1 MLKIAYLSASFFAFL
16 GWRDCGDVAQF
27 GHTKNHGAYAPGPMR
42 IRHMNFDTPTLTTK
56 IAMATALMA
65 GVTCGAQA
73 APVVF
78 YDFEQ
83 GVDGTTFSNAVE
95 SLGTGISS
103 ATAWSIGAGTLQSRQ
118 GVDQSGAPAG
128 TAILLGSWDENQFF
142 EFKFTVEPD
151 AVLTLTGLKFWERFT
166 GTGSGGG
173 GGSGSPQVFSNWNLL
188 VNGIER
194 ASGAASAAAGVSDP
208 YALTA
213 QTLDVAGLTGEVT
226 IRITADGPYV
236 AGRWSID
243 NFELTGDVAPVPV
256 PAAAWLFGS
265 AVLGLGA
272 MRRRKAS

>member
-1 MLKIAYLSASFFAFL
+1 
-16 GWRDCGDVAQF
+16 
-27 GHTKNHGAYAPGPMR
+27 
-42 IRHMNFDTPTLTTK
+42 MNFDTPTLTTK

-213 QTLDVAGLTGEVT
+213 QTLDVAGLTGEVQPSL
-226 IRITADGPYV
+226 DGF
-236 AGRWSID
+236 AGSQEASAQMASWPKSPRTRCCSSSLA
-243 NFELTGDVAPVPV
+243 LT
-256 PAAAWLFGS
+256 L
-265 AVLGLGA
+265 
-272 MRRRKAS
+272 KASASCITVSP